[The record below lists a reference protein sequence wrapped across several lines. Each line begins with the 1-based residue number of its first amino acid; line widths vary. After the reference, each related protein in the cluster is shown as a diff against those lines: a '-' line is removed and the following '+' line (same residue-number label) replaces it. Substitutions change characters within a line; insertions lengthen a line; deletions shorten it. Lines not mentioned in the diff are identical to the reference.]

1 MYGEGH
7 IFSSPPEGTVIP
19 PVGWLGWCFPFGLPI
34 RALSL
39 GALVEKEMLGSIDF
53 CARAA
58 TTVRETKQETAVTK

>member
-1 MYGEGH
+1 M
-7 IFSSPPEGTVIP
+7 
-19 PVGWLGWCFPFGLPI
+19 GWLGWCFPFGLPI
-34 RALSL
+34 GALSL